1 MIIDKSEGFAKVLA
15 AMAKANAA
23 TEHATKNKK
32 NSHFKNEYADLSEVI
47 DCVKKAYG
55 EQGLAVI
62 QTPTYDGGHV
72 KVYCTVVS
80 QEGEFVTFAPSEA
93 PASKLDSQGVGS
105 AITYLRR
112 YSASA
117 MAFITQDDDDGKDAS
132 VQQGKAP
139 KINVAQEK
147 AAFDEITDT
156 ENLGAAWK
164 SCVARIQAANQPEV
178 FEELQKHVAALGAKL
193 KGAK

>member
-15 AMAKANAA
+15 AMAKANAI

-47 DCVKKAYG
+47 DCVKSAYSQ
-55 EQGLAVI
+55 QGLAVI
-62 QTPTYDGGHV
+62 QTPTYEAGQV

-147 AAFDEITDT
+147 EAFNEITDT
-156 ENLGAAWK
+156 DTLGQAWK
-164 SCVARIQAANQPEV
+164 ACVARIQAANQPEV
-178 FEELQKHVAALGAKL
+178 FEELKAHVAQLGAKL
-193 KGAK
+193 GGK

>member
-47 DCVKKAYG
+47 DCVKSAYG
-55 EQGLAVI
+55 QQGLAVI
-62 QTPTYDGGHV
+62 QTPTYEEGQV

-132 VQQGKAP
+132 VQQGKSP

-147 AAFDEITDT
+147 EAFNEITDT
-156 ENLGAAWK
+156 DTLGQAWK
-164 SCVARIQAANQPEV
+164 ACVARIQAANQPEV
-178 FEELQKHVAALGAKL
+178 FEELKAHVAQLGAKL
-193 KGAK
+193 GGK

>member
-15 AMAKANAA
+15 AMAKANAI

-47 DCVKKAYG
+47 DCIKSAYSQ
-55 EQGLAVI
+55 QGLAVI
-62 QTPTYDGGHV
+62 QTPTYEGGQV

-80 QEGEFVTFAPSEA
+80 QDGEFVTFAPSEA

-132 VQQGKAP
+132 LQQNKAP

-147 AAFDEITDT
+147 EAFNEITDT
-156 ENLGAAWK
+156 DTLGQAWK
-164 SCVARIQAANQPEV
+164 ACVARIQAANQPEV
-178 FEELQKHVAALGAKL
+178 FEELKAHVAQLGAKL
-193 KGAK
+193 GGK

>member
-15 AMAKANAA
+15 AIAKANAV

-47 DCVKKAYG
+47 DCIKSAYS

-62 QTPTYDGGHV
+62 QTPTYEGGQV

-80 QEGEFVTFAPSEA
+80 QEGDFVTFAPSEA

-139 KINVAQEK
+139 KINVGQEK
-147 AAFDEITDT
+147 EAFNEITDT
-156 ENLGAAWK
+156 DTLGQAWK
-164 SCVARIQAANQPEV
+164 ACVARIQAANQPEV
-178 FEELQKHVAALGAKL
+178 FEELKAHVAQLGAKL
-193 KGAK
+193 GGK